1 MTSRSVSSTRLSGSA
16 MRVTLT
22 PPQRRTTSSHAAAAP
37 LRRPLDRGG
46 AHHAVAVVHHR
57 RLARC
62 DPAGD
67 VMKTYDERPGLDIG
81 GAPQRRA
88 VRAQLCKTFERQQG
102 DRATPRRRACKD
114 GRDVEQVDRTDRHGV
129 GHRRHVQHIP
139 RLAITSGYADA
150 ESAALTHGEGISTV
164 VAADDVAEYS
174 VHDRSWL
181 RAQPLLQ
188 NPAGVAV

>member
-22 PPQRRTTSSHAAAAP
+22 PPQRRTTSLHAGATP

-46 AHHAVAVVHHR
+46 ADHTVAVVHHR

-81 GAPQRRA
+81 GAPPRPAPRA
-88 VRAQLCKTFERQQG
+88 PLCKTLSTEPRGPAPPPPRGRQERGGAWQG
-102 DRATPRRRACKD
+102 RP
-114 GRDVEQVDRTDRHGV
+114 
-129 GHRRHVQHIP
+129 
-139 RLAITSGYADA
+139 
-150 ESAALTHGEGISTV
+150 
-164 VAADDVAEYS
+164 
-174 VHDRSWL
+174 
-181 RAQPLLQ
+181 
-188 NPAGVAV
+188 

>member
-22 PPQRRTTSSHAAAAP
+22 PPQRRTTSSHAGTAP

-46 AHHAVAVVHHR
+46 ADHTVAVVHHR

-67 VMKTYDERPGLDIG
+67 VMKTYDERRGLDVG
-81 GAPQRRA
+81 GAPQRLA
-88 VRAQLCKTFERQQG
+88 VRAQLCETLERQRG
-102 DRATPRRRACKD
+102 GRATPRRRACKD

-129 GHRRHVQHIP
+129 GHRRHVQHIA
-139 RLAITSGYADA
+139 RLAISSRYADA
-150 ESAALTHGEGISTV
+150 QSAALAHGEGVSAV
-164 VAADDVAEYS
+164 MAADDVAGY
-174 VHDRSWL
+174 
-181 RAQPLLQ
+181 
-188 NPAGVAV
+188 G